1 MDLSDPFSR
10 NADPF
15 ANMLVSPQ
23 QALKAVVLKE
33 KIHIR
38 YHKQGPRALTIIQ
51 GLDSDLDQNRIAKA
65 MKKVFSC
72 ATTVQKDKD
81 GKEIIQLQGDHRLD
95 VRSWLIEQ
103 EILTTKEAD
112 ERITMHGT

>member
-10 NADPF
+10 NSDPF
-15 ANMLVSPQ
+15 ATAFVSPQ
-23 QALKAVVLKE
+23 HVLKAVVLKE

-65 MKKVFSC
+65 MKKAFSC
-72 ATTVQKDKD
+72 ATSVHKDKD
-81 GKEIIQLQGDHRLD
+81 GKEIIQLQGDHRLA
-95 VRSWLIEQ
+95 VRSWLLEQ
-103 EILTTKEAD
+103 EILTTKEAA
-112 ERITMHGT
+112 ERLTMHGT